1 MNVVIS
7 PQIVEVTALPTS
19 DALVI
24 QPPSVMVDATPGNA
38 DVSTGSPIIREL
50 VGGEP
55 YEGEYTVTPALDT
68 QVLPTNGKLLA
79 RDLTINPIP
88 SNYGLIT
95 WNGSTLTVS

>member
-1 MNVVIS
+1 MNVVIT
-7 PQIVEVTALPTS
+7 PQIVEVTALQTS

-24 QPPSVMVDATPGNA
+24 QPPSVTVDATPGNA
-38 DVSTGSPIIREL
+38 DVTTGSPIIREI

-55 YEGEYTVTPALDT
+55 YEGEYTVTPTSET
-68 QVLPTNGKLLA
+68 QTLPTNGKLLA
-79 RDLTINPIP
+79 RNVTINPIP

>member
-1 MNVVIS
+1 MNVVIT
-7 PQIVEVTALPTS
+7 PQVVEVTALQTS

-24 QPPSVMVDATPGNA
+24 QPPSVLVDATPGNA
-38 DVSTGSPIIREL
+38 DVSTGSPIIREI

-55 YEGEYTVTPALDT
+55 YEGSYTVTPTSGT
-68 QVLPTNGKLLA
+68 QTLPTNGKLLA

>member
-1 MNVVIS
+1 MNVVIT
-7 PQIVEVTALPTS
+7 PQVVEVTALQTS

-24 QPPSVMVDATPGNA
+24 QPPSVLVDATPGNA
-38 DVSTGSPIIREL
+38 DVSTGSPVIREI
-50 VGGEP
+50 VGGEL
-55 YEGEYTVTPALDT
+55 YDGSYTATPTSGT
-68 QVLPTNGKLLA
+68 QTLPTNGKLLA